1 MKRKDTPLMVD
12 LRSDT
17 LTRPTAAMREA
28 MSSAPVGDDVYDE
41 DPSVNALQDR
51 ACEITGKEAAIYTV
65 TGTMANNLAIRTR
78 CQPGDEALM
87 HHWSHPFNYEGG
99 SPAALSGVTVRP
111 LQGERGLVDPRSLKA
126 ELKPEDRHFSRQK
139 LLSVENT
146 HNRGGGT
153 VWPLDLLD
161 EVMAIAKEA
170 GLATHMD
177 GARVFNASQASG
189 VPVREYARRADTLSF
204 CLSKGLGAPVG
215 SLLCGTREVIDDA
228 RRFRHMF
235 GGGWRQAGVIAA
247 AGLYALDNHVDRL
260 AEDQRRARTLAEAIE
275 GSDGLRLLSPVET
288 NIVVFGSR
296 QDGVPAVDIQAA
308 LLDRGVSVGV
318 MTCDALRAV
327 THLDLDD
334 GGLATAV
341 KALSEL

>member
-1 MKRKDTPLMVD
+1 MERKDISPAVD

-17 LTRPTAAMREA
+17 LTRPTEAMREA
-28 MSSAPVGDDVYDE
+28 MARAPVGDDVYDE

-65 TGTMANNLAIRTR
+65 TGTMANNLALRTR

-111 LQGERGLVDPRSLKA
+111 LQGERGLVDPESLRS

-153 VWPLDLLD
+153 VWPLDQLD
-161 EVMAIAKEA
+161 EVTAIAREA
-170 GLATHMD
+170 GLAIHMD
-177 GARVFNASQASG
+177 GARIFNASQASG
-189 VPVREYARRADTLSF
+189 VPVREYARRVDTLSF

-215 SLLCGTREVIDDA
+215 SLLCGTREIIDDA

-247 AGLYALDNHVDRL
+247 AGLHALNHHVDRL
-260 AEDQRRARTLAEAIE
+260 AEDHRRARDLAAAIK
-275 GSDGLRLLSPVET
+275 GSSGLQLLSPVET
-288 NIVVFGSR
+288 NIVVFGPR
-296 QDGVPAVDIQAA
+296 EKGGRAQDIQSA
-308 LLDRGVSVGV
+308 LAERGVSVGV
-318 MTCDALRAV
+318 LTYDALRAV
-327 THLDLDD
+327 THLDIDER
-334 GGLATAV
+334 GLAVATA
-341 KALSEL
+341 ALSEL